1 MYTIRMSRRVRVV
14 LAIAGLVIVLC
25 SLVTLGFAFG
35 PIQHLSDQATVAPT
49 MFAPPQ
55 SAVVLW
61 GNG

>member
-1 MYTIRMSRRVRVV
+1 MSPRLRIV
-14 LAIAGLVIVLC
+14 LAVVGVIIILC
-25 SLVTLGFAFG
+25 SLVTLAFAFG